1 MEHALRLWM
10 PNGRGEII
18 PPADFEVKEP
28 TTLPEGLIPG
38 SGVGVAF
45 SPRALIPRSG
55 IDGVV
60 YSESKSATPLPSE
73 PPSAIHDENDA
84 GQRV

>member
-18 PPADFEVKEP
+18 PPADFEVNEP

-38 SGVGVAF
+38 SGVGVALECTLGL
-45 SPRALIPRSG
+45 RHG
-55 IDGVV
+55 VKGVV
-60 YSESKSATPLPSE
+60 AV
-73 PPSAIHDENDA
+73 
-84 GQRV
+84 R